1 MTREATMTRSDVV
14 VVVLAL
20 VLGACAATTAPAP
33 DAGGACKGEDA
44 PECPSGYECDV
55 ARDVCVPEGTAAPCW
70 LHDAGVWG
78 ACHDAR

>member
-1 MTREATMTRSDVV
+1 MTRSDVV

-55 ARDVCVPEGTAAPCW
+55 ARDDSVHEGTAGACR
-70 LHDAGVWG
+70 HRDAGVWG